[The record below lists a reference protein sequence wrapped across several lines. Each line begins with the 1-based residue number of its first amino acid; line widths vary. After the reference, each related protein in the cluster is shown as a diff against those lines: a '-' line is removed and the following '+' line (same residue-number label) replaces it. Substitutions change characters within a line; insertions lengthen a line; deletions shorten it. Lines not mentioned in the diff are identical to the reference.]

1 MQKRLKNTGLD
12 YLKESYD
19 LVAMMLLTI
28 WALSLSLSLSL
39 YESIEFVFNLC
50 C

>member
-39 YESIEFVFNLC
+39 
-50 C
+50 